1 VLVRALGQ
9 TEDDIVVDPGCG
21 TGQLTLPLAGRV
33 RGVAGVDAEDS
44 DPARCCTFAAVV
56 SQ

>member
-1 VLVRALGQ
+1 
-9 TEDDIVVDPGCG
+9 
-21 TGQLTLPLAGRV
+21 V